1 MIVLIFGI
9 LLFITIVIAGLVV
22 LADCVTDKISFDILI
37 GIILVLL
44 GIYVWLILVLVRL
57 LQWYIYLYIYVRYG

>member
-1 MIVLIFGI
+1 MVNTKDMIVLIFGI

-57 LQWYIYLYIYVRYG
+57 LQ